1 MSAWSAVLAAVA
13 FPSALSFAGGRNNA
27 HKSSDAASSSAAPP
41 APVTLKEQPIPIL
54 TGKETWRRRPDLN
67 RGWRFFRPN
76 GHMRTAGNR
85 KFPACFCAVYW
96 VALGGKRPIA
106 DCL

>member
-1 MSAWSAVLAAVA
+1 
-13 FPSALSFAGGRNNA
+13 
-27 HKSSDAASSSAAPP
+27 
-41 APVTLKEQPIPIL
+41 
-54 TGKETWRRRPDLN
+54 
-67 RGWRFFRPN
+67 
-76 GHMRTAGNR
+76 MRTAGNR